1 MGETREA
8 LSTRDSIAAEG
19 AGNWTL
25 ERVAGELEGAS
36 KVFAAAHI
44 MPDGDCIG
52 SVLALGLA
60 LRDLGKTVTFA
71 LDDRAPETFNYLQ
84 GFGELAPRLPR
95 DEDVFVFVDGSDH
108 TRYGRAYD
116 PVRIG
121 SRLAINIDHHV
132 TSESFADLNLVEV
145 GAASTA
151 DIVYDLI
158 RRLGAPITPS
168 IAQCLLTGIVT
179 DTLGFRTVGTTPET
193 LERATELMRKGG
205 SIPEIIDRVYNRRSF
220 NSLRLLGYA
229 IEHAVLEG
237 PIIWSQVSQET
248 LHQYGINGNG
258 TGGIVNML
266 LSVADARVAFLLTEK
281 DDGRVDV
288 GLRSRPETD
297 VSSVAYRLGGGGHKQ
312 ASGTMLS
319 GPIESAKARVLAEV
333 KKELGIK

>member
-1 MGETREA
+1 MIGSVTV
-8 LSTRDSIAAEG
+8 
-19 AGNWTL
+19 
-25 ERVAGELEGAS
+25 ERVAEELQHAD
-36 KVFAAAHI
+36 KIFAAAHI

-52 SVLALGLA
+52 SVLALGWA
-60 LRDLGKTVTFA
+60 LRGLGKTVTLA

-84 GFGELAPRLPR
+84 GFGELSPRVPR

-116 PVRIG
+116 PARIG
-121 SRLAINIDHHV
+121 PRLSINIDHHV
-132 TSESFADLNLVEV
+132 TSENFAGLNLVQV
-145 GAASTA
+145 SAASTA
-151 DIVYDLI
+151 DIVFDLI
-158 RRLGAPITPS
+158 RQLRSPITPA

-193 LERATELMRKGG
+193 LERATELLKMGG
-205 SIPEIIDRVYNRRSF
+205 SIPEIIDRVYNRRSI

-237 PIIWSQVSQET
+237 PIIWSQVSKET

-281 DDGRVDV
+281 EDGRIDV
-288 GLRSRPETD
+288 GLRSRAGTD
-297 VSSVAYRLGGGGHKQ
+297 VSGVAARLGGGGHKQ
-312 ASGTMLS
+312 ASGTMLT
-319 GPIESAKARVLAEV
+319 GPIDAARSSVLAEV
-333 KKELGIK
+333 RKELGIA